1 MLERGPLRNRLRDA
15 KIQYRQADSRNG
27 PAQFKRWRRPASG
40 ARKGRVFVA
49 SNSRRLIVNLSA
61 SWPLI
66 AFVVPT
72 LAIGF
77 SLVIPRSCV
86 AGVNELT
93 IGFAVT
99 IAG

>member
-1 MLERGPLRNRLRDA
+1 
-15 KIQYRQADSRNG
+15 
-27 PAQFKRWRRPASG
+27 
-40 ARKGRVFVA
+40 
-49 SNSRRLIVNLSA
+49 VNLSA

-99 IAG
+99 IAGACLTYRLGVGAARRAGRSCRIGGQ